1 VTGAGRWARA
11 LLAQPLVQPDARS
24 CGAASLVVARA
35 AVDEAYAELLVDG
48 RHPATGLLMSG
59 SPAQRFQEETLAM
72 HRRVTGLADVAGR
85 LQPPWPRALG
95 TPPWA
100 VARQLSSRAA
110 PYVVRQ
116 ALVRRAHVLDALL
129 PALDRG
135 RPVALFVGD
144 RWLPRHVVLA
154 LSADDAALHCYDP
167 GTGGVRLVDRE
178 AFQSGALPF
187 GRWTR
192 PWFVVRPRLGG

>member
-1 VTGAGRWARA
+1 MTGPGRWARE
-11 LLAQPLVQPDARS
+11 LLAQRLVQPDARS
-24 CGAASLVVARA
+24 CGAAALVVARA
-35 AVDEAYAELLVDG
+35 AVDEGYAELLVRG
-48 RHPATGLLMSG
+48 RHPGTGLAMSG
-59 SPAQRFQEETLAM
+59 SPAERFHDETLSM

-95 TPPWA
+95 TPPWS
-100 VARQLSSRAA
+100 VARQLSSRAT

-116 ALVRRAHVLDALL
+116 AVLRRAHVLDALL

-135 RPVALFVGD
+135 RPVALYVGD

-154 LSADDAALHCYDP
+154 LGADDGALHCYDP
-167 GTGGVRLVDRE
+167 AAGGPRVVDRE
-178 AFQSGALPF
+178 AFESGPLPF

-192 PWFVVRPRLGG
+192 PWFVVRPR